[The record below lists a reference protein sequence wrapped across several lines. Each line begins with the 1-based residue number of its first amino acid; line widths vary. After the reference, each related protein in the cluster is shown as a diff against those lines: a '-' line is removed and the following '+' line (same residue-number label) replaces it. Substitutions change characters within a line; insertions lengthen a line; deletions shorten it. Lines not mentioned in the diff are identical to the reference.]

1 MASGTHSE
9 EGLLEALQRYMT
21 AVDQH
26 KQVCHPGFVA
36 RLIQLENFLKPS
48 TSVVLPSGHRW
59 IPLLNFLARHTRH
72 VLDGSSRDPTLAC
85 FLQPGL
91 AMYRAHPHISI
102 ICGVKCQEPRG
113 HHRELATERTG
124 VSVMLDILARFNHVD
139 TVLHN
144 AASAPSASYFNLIIV
159 WLKHKSDA
167 IAPSLFGY
175 PNLASSPAVLL
186 ALIDA
191 VAKYA
196 AGNAMNQVV
205 LFGVAP
211 YVAQCGG
218 PSQGG
223 AWHNYLLRLSPQQAM
238 AFVRNCTVILD
249 WMDVHREWAQP
260 QIDRFRGD
268 LVETSGNLVAVRQL
282 PVNEV
287 GCHRHIRRR
296 AFGGA

>member
-1 MASGTHSE
+1 MTMAGSSS

-59 IPLLNFLARHTRH
+59 IPLLNFLVRHTLH

-85 FLQPGL
+85 LLQPGL
-91 AMYRAHPHISI
+91 AMYKAHPVPM

-167 IAPSLFGY
+167 IAPSLFRY

-196 AGNAMNQVV
+196 TGDAMNQVV

-223 AWHNYLLRLSPQQAM
+223 AWHKYLLRLPPQQAM
-238 AFVRNCTVILD
+238 AFVRTCTIILD
-249 WMDVHREWAQP
+249 WMDVHREWARP